1 MIVITQE
8 QQQRIKQNQT
18 VEPFNLH
25 LFSQKPQRNCGIIL
39 KIILILSG
47 AVDNINIKQ
56 EPSSN
61 IDKSQVSDK
70 NLQQP
75 GSISNAISSTF
86 AEILLNSYTNYRKQI
101 TMPRNAGKEKGF
113 ILRY

>member
-1 MIVITQE
+1 MITRE

-39 KIILILSG
+39 MIILILSG

-61 IDKSQVSDK
+61 QLINHKSVTKIYNNRDQYQMLLAVR
-70 NLQQP
+70 LQR
-75 GSISNAISSTF
+75 SC
-86 AEILLNSYTNYRKQI
+86 
-101 TMPRNAGKEKGF
+101 
-113 ILRY
+113 